1 MIFRWVNGAD
11 GGDEIDGEDM
21 EEYGERKVKKVLG
34 DGSIKAKRIAVT
46 LQTDRT
52 VPPSM
57 LSCRH
62 VDCGTCDYLTCRACL
77 FENSADGQ
85 AERDEAEEAAAA
97 AADDP

>member
-1 MIFRWVNGAD
+1 MHKDRSCLGRDATRPKASDDRDGAAAA
-11 GGDEIDGEDM
+11 
-21 EEYGERKVKKVLG
+21 
-34 DGSIKAKRIAVT
+34 GSIKAKRIAVT
-46 LQTDRT
+46 WRTDRT